1 MTNGRGLSLSN
12 MSCRF
17 QVRDRMQVRTCQES
31 AAALFETRG
40 DAQKTWKDG
49 MSDKQSQLRTQ
60 RLLSSRT
67 IHITST
73 TSTFR
78 ITTTTTTN
86 TITTILITTTTTTI
100 TSRATINVII
110 TTPTTTTTTATTATT
125 ASITA
130 TNK

>member
-1 MTNGRGLSLSN
+1 
-12 MSCRF
+12 
-17 QVRDRMQVRTCQES
+17 MQVRTCQES

-78 ITTTTTTN
+78 ITTTTTN

-110 TTPTTTTTTATTATT
+110 TTPTTTTTTTTTATT